1 MEKDSKKKGA
11 ELSIWEEQPRGQFS
25 FSYTGKRESM
35 GGGVGAVEEV
45 DRVPYR
51 HWDFTLR
58 LGSCL
63 SLATY
68 TMTWGRLLNFSVLQ
82 FVSSMEWG

>member
-11 ELSIWEEQPRGQFS
+11 ELRIWEEQPRGQFS
-25 FSYTGKRESM
+25 FSYTGKRESI
-35 GGGVGAVEEV
+35 GGGGGEV

-68 TMTWGRLLNFSVLQ
+68 TSMTWGRLLNFSVLQ